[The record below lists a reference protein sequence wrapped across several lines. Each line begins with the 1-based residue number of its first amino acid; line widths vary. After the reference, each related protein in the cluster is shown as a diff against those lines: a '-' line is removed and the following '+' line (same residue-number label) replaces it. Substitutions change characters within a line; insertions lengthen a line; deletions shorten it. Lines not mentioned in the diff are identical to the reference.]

1 LKVQLTLNQQAWVL
15 HHRLSLPWHFF
26 VVNDGKKPNPLTI
39 QTMHFLVCHYVYQTC
54 SASSTA
60 KKQKGMISY
69 NQQHGTTFMK
79 KHILAEHPIAWHRWK
94 IANLGHV
101 MEE

>member
-1 LKVQLTLNQQAWVL
+1 VEVEITWEVLKVQLTLNQQAWVL

-79 KHILAEHPIAWHRWK
+79 KHILA
-94 IANLGHV
+94 
-101 MEE
+101 